1 MTNEQLWQATLGE
14 LELLIS
20 KVHFTTWF
28 RNTFIIDWAGNKVV
42 VAVPNNFTKA
52 WLESKY
58 HRSILQ
64 VLQNITENGVA
75 EIEYRVDTG
84 QRVDSIRPAGI
95 TFAVADPAA
104 LAAPAQSEAAFVP

>member
-1 MTNEQLWQATLGE
+1 MTNEQLWQATVGE

-28 RNTFIIDWAGNKVV
+28 RNTFIIDWQETRVV

-52 WLESKY
+52 WLENKY
-58 HRSILQ
+58 HKSIIQ
-64 VLQNITENGVA
+64 VLQNITENQIR

-84 QRVDSIRPAGI
+84 KRVDALRPAPI
-95 TFAVADPAA
+95 DFRTA
-104 LAAPAQSEAAFVP
+104 LP